1 MPIGGEPVHCREV
14 YAAVIEVL
22 LRDGVLTREE
32 QRLATKLAILLFKDQ
47 EQLKSEPGIIYSAV
61 IEDEVIDG
69 GRVIGKRERVKI
81 YREMF
86 ETAFVNAS
94 LTHDEMAV
102 IAVLRSVLEISES
115 EHDEAIDMVK
125 GSLEAS
131 VEPKLV
137 EKVRGDLTTVIDLV
151 GGMFDSIRLKR

>member
-1 MPIGGEPVHCREV
+1 
-14 YAAVIEVL
+14 
-22 LRDGVLTREE
+22 
-32 QRLATKLAILLFKDQ
+32 
-47 EQLKSEPGIIYSAV
+47 
-61 IEDEVIDG
+61 
-69 GRVIGKRERVKI
+69 
-81 YREMF
+81 MF
-86 ETAFVNAS
+86 ETAYVNAS

-115 EHDEAIDMVK
+115 EHVEAIDMVK